1 MHHPSLEWLAAIS
14 GLVSVILTARRSIL
28 SWPVGLVSVVAFL
41 GFFFHIKLYA
51 DGALQCF
58 YLATGLYG
66 WRHWARGGPNHGRA
80 RIQVLS
86 GRSRLLWVL
95 AMAAGALATAWFLAS
110 HTDSTTPRMDALVSC
125 LSIAAQLLMMRKVLE
140 SWIIWIVID
149 VLSLWLYAAKAAWV
163 TLGLHAI
170 YLAIAT
176 AGLVAWHRALARGEQ
191 V

>member
-1 MHHPSLEWLAAIS
+1 MHNPRLEWLAATT

-28 SWPVGLVSVVAFL
+28 SWPVGLVSVIAFL

-51 DGALQCF
+51 DSALQCF

-66 WRHWARGGPNHGRA
+66 WWHWARGGPNHGRA
-80 RIQVLS
+80 LIKVLAAKT
-86 GRSRLLWVL
+86 RMLWVL
-95 AMAAGALATAWFLAS
+95 AIAVAASATAWFLS
-110 HTDSTTPRMDALVSC
+110 NRTDSTTPRMDALVSC

-140 SWIIWIVID
+140 SWVVWILID
-149 VLSLWLYAAKAAWV
+149 VLSLWLYAAKSAWV

-170 YLAIAT
+170 YLFIAT
-176 AGLVAWHRALARGEQ
+176 AGLVAWSRALARGEK